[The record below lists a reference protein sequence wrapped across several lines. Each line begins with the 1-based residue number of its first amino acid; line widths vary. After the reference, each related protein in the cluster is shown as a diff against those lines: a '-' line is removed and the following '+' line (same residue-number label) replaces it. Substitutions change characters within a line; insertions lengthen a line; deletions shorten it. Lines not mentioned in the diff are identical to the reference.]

1 MFHYVVFLLSQSCF
15 WKDLQVNEFSLVVF
29 HDDGWF
35 AVKFE
40 VTVRRRSVFGGG
52 VAFEIDS

>member
-1 MFHYVVFLLSQSCF
+1 MSQSSF
-15 WKDLQVNEFSLVVF
+15 WKHLQVNEFSLVVF

-35 AVKFE
+35 AVKCE

-52 VAFEIDS
+52 VAFEIDSEIRC